1 MASYK
6 LVWRTSA
13 ERELRKLPR
22 EVIARMVDLAAS
34 LAADPFPQ
42 GAVKLAGAEH
52 TWRIRTGDYRLIYSV
67 LANVLAVE
75 IVKLGHRREVYR

>member
-1 MASYK
+1 MAFYK

-22 EVIARMVDLAAS
+22 EVVSRMVDLAAS
-34 LAADPFPQ
+34 LADDPFPH

-52 TWRIRTGDYRLIYSV
+52 TWRADNGQ
-67 LANVLAVE
+67 
-75 IVKLGHRREVYR
+75 

>member
-22 EVIARMVDLAAS
+22 EVIARMVDLTAS

-42 GAVKLAGAEH
+42 GAIKLAGAEH
-52 TWRIRTGDYRLIYSV
+52 TWRVRSGDYRLIYSV
-67 LANVLAVE
+67 LANVLVVE

>member
-6 LVWRTSA
+6 VVWRTSA

-22 EVIARMVDLAAS
+22 EVIADLVE
-34 LAADPFPQ
+34 LATTLAHAPFPP

-52 TWRIRTGDYRLIYSV
+52 TWRVRCGDYRLIYSV
-67 LANVLAVE
+67 AGGILVVE
-75 IVKLGHRREVYR
+75 IVKVGHRREVYR

>member
-6 LVWRTSA
+6 VVWRTSA

-22 EVIARMVDLAAS
+22 EVIVSIVDLAAA
-34 LAADPFPQ
+34 LANDPFSR

-52 TWRIRTGDYRLIYSV
+52 TWRVRSGDYRLIYSV
-67 LANVLAVE
+67 AGGTLVVE
-75 IVKLGHRREVYR
+75 IIKVGHRREVYR

>member
-22 EVIARMVDLAAS
+22 EVVARMVGLAES
-34 LAADPFPQ
+34 LAKNPFPQ
-42 GAVKLAGAEH
+42 GAVKLAGSEH
-52 TWRIRTGDYRLIYSV
+52 TWRVRSGDYRLIYSV
-67 LANVLAVE
+67 TAAILVVE

>member
-22 EVIARMVDLAAS
+22 EVVARMVGLAES
-34 LAADPFPQ
+34 LAENPFPQ
-42 GAVKLAGAEH
+42 GAVKLAGSEH
-52 TWRIRTGDYRLIYSV
+52 TWRVRSGDYRLIYSV
-67 LANVLAVE
+67 TAAILVVE